1 MELKVHHIETDESI
15 DGKSHAVIILGDCAM
30 SRDGEGTPDDVAV
43 ARLTLRKIKYHEN
56 IDLARLLPDTTLT
69 VVIAPT
75 QPQLSDFDESIREDD
90 ESGE

>member
-30 SRDGEGTPDDVAV
+30 SGDGERTPDDVAV
-43 ARLTLRKIKYHEN
+43 VRLTLRKIEYHEN
-56 IDLARLLPDTTLT
+56 IDLARLLPDTTLN
-69 VVIAPT
+69 VVITPT
-75 QPQLSDFDESIREDD
+75 QAQFGDFGGD